1 MIITILAGI
10 GAAGVIG
17 VGFLVRQ
24 VVKEKQEKEK
34 EERRRVWDELSEVAK
49 DEEREAMAATL
60 REEWDQIFQRLRGK
74 KLRNARFHCE
84 TCGSAK
90 EPLSVSWIF
99 APDREQ
105 YPFEL
110 PPYLG
115 CWASG
120 PEALFV
126 GNMTMLHVGIESW
139 SWRQEQ
145 GIWKLD
151 IPRRWETDRAFK
163 NLKVECRMCGDGKEG
178 GNDGEN

>member
-74 KLRNARFHCE
+74 KLRNA
-84 TCGSAK
+84 
-90 EPLSVSWIF
+90 
-99 APDREQ
+99 
-105 YPFEL
+105 
-110 PPYLG
+110 
-115 CWASG
+115 
-120 PEALFV
+120 
-126 GNMTMLHVGIESW
+126 
-139 SWRQEQ
+139 
-145 GIWKLD
+145 
-151 IPRRWETDRAFK
+151 
-163 NLKVECRMCGDGKEG
+163 
-178 GNDGEN
+178 